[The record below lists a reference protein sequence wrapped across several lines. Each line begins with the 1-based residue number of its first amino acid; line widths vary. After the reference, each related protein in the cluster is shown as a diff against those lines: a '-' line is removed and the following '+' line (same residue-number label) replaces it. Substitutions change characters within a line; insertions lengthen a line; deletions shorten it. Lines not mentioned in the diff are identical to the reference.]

1 MTTIAPSVP
10 DRRRG
15 ARVAAALARGGLGL
29 AAACGVAALLAGP
42 GYRLGW
48 WALGPGI
55 QIVRWSA
62 TVALAAVGVTLVAAI
77 AARAFGARSA
87 LLVALTGLVLSL
99 AAVGPPL
106 WLWWQA
112 GRLPRIHDVSTDT
125 DSPPRFVA
133 VLPLR
138 KDARN
143 STDYSAETA
152 AQQKTAYPDL
162 VPLQLGVPPA
172 QALLLAERAARAMGW
187 DIVAVAPAALR
198 IEATDT
204 TLLFGFKD
212 DVVIRVTANAGGS
225 RVDVRSLSR
234 VGGSDFGTNA
244 KRVRSFLQRLS
255 ALDAGS

>member
-1 MTTIAPSVP
+1 MTTDSTSDAG
-10 DRRRG
+10 RRRG
-15 ARVAAALARGGLGL
+15 RRLAATLAWAGLSL

-62 TVALAAVGVTLVAAI
+62 TVALAALAVSVVAAI
-77 AARAFGARSA
+77 AARATGARLA
-87 LLVALTGLVLSL
+87 WATALTGLVLSL
-99 AAVGPPL
+99 AVAGPPL

-112 GRLPRIHDVSTDT
+112 DRLPRIHDVSTDT
-125 DSPPRFVA
+125 DDPPRFVA

-143 STDYSAETA
+143 STDYSVEAA
-152 AQQKTAYPDL
+152 AQQKRGYPDL
-162 VPLQLGVPPA
+162 VPLQLDVAPA
-172 QALLLAERAARAMGW
+172 KALLLAERAARAMGW
-187 DIVAVAPAALR
+187 DVVAVAPADLR

-204 TLLFGFKD
+204 TLLFGFRD
-212 DVVIRVTANAGGS
+212 DVVIRVTASGGGS

-244 KRVRSFLQRLS
+244 KRIRSFLQQLS
-255 ALDAGS
+255 AIHAGS